1 MLKSFKLFDFQ
12 FVWLKQTHKT
22 QFRVV
27 NVQCKSRSALDAHY
41 ALIASWLSCMLC
53 CVCVSKR
60 HGQRWVPLVSG
71 HWPFHHNV
79 ITAKTMDLEIY
90 CFWLIF
96 QPLHA
101 VYFYLYILLLVDV
114 SKRWIW
120 ESDISASLPIIF
132 HVFVSLDEYTLIGRK
147 GITAGAG
154 RRWNRFNLNDQKF
167 VFYLL
172 ISDLRKYYCW
182 PPCRVFIHLQ
192 CCRQEQTNE

>member
-1 MLKSFKLFDFQ
+1 MYNANHDPHSTHTTL
-12 FVWLKQTHKT
+12 WLP
-22 QFRVV
+22 VDYLV
-27 NVQCKSRSALDAHY
+27 
-41 ALIASWLSCMLC
+41 C
-53 CVCVSKR
+53 CVVCVSKR

-101 VYFYLYILLLVDV
+101 VYFYLYISWCFKTVDLGKWYICL
-114 SKRWIW
+114 S
-120 ESDISASLPIIF
+120 

-147 GITAGAG
+147 GISAGAG

-172 ISDLRKYYCW
+172 ILDLRKYYCW